1 VASQGYKIILTR
13 YMKKVNIMALTPAQK
28 MRKQRLKNPK
38 LRIHA
43 IDLDPAD
50 PLQQRLHA
58 GWQAEP
64 NKKQLFIALY
74 TAHLQRS

>member
-1 VASQGYKIILTR
+1 
-13 YMKKVNIMALTPAQK
+13 MALTPAEK

-50 PLQQRLHA
+50 TLQQRLHA
-58 GWQAEP
+58 SWQNEP
-64 NKKQLFIALY
+64 NKKRLFIDLY
-74 TAHLQRS
+74 YAHLAQVEICSQSS